1 MNFTKLMSA
10 VFGVIFIIILYA
22 IIYYSLKIMYK
33 DVKGGGRK
41 KVPARRKAHGLEVLE
56 SGENKSLKI
65 GSIIPVRTTITI
77 GRKEDNSIVLR
88 DQFVSGYHAKLYVR
102 NNEFFIEDLE
112 STNGTFINN
121 KKICGRVKLKIED
134 EIKLGSTAF
143 KVID

>member
-1 MNFTKLMSA
+1 MSFTKLMSA

-41 KVPARRKAHGLEVLE
+41 KVSTGRRAHGLEVLE

-65 GSIIPVRTTITI
+65 GSIIPVRTTITL
-77 GRKEDNSIVLR
+77 GRKEDNSIVLH

-102 NNEFFIEDLE
+102 NNEFFLEDLE
-112 STNGTFINN
+112 STNGTFIN
-121 KKICGRVKLKIED
+121 KQRISGRVRLKIED
-134 EIKLGSTAF
+134 EIRLGSTIF